1 MKDFEKDYRKWS
13 KIALIS
19 IVMFLFTI
27 ATIDS
32 FLGFDF
38 SKNMYVM
45 SIVCTGVMMTM
56 ISLSWIRILNCK
68 LMKSD
73 FFESNPEPAHAST
86 TAPTPDPQP
95 VESTPLTID
104 DIEMCIRKEGYVP
117 QKADD
122 VISFKIAGER
132 YEVYY
137 LEEKF
142 TILKKFGISDDIDK
156 DILLKACSLAHDEI
170 FMFRS
175 YTHTYENDMT
185 VLCFE
190 VETYV
195 YSAAELER
203 YFPQYLSVIN
213 AGIDRQRE
221 IYQQLVEE
229 VNSRKAETTVQTMP
243 EAKVVS

>member
-1 MKDFEKDYRKWS
+1 MKEFEKDYRKWS
-13 KIALIS
+13 KVALIS
-19 IVMFLFTI
+19 IVTFLFTI
-27 ATIDS
+27 VFIDA

-45 SIVCTGVMMTM
+45 SVVSTGIMMAI
-56 ISLSWIRILNCK
+56 ISLSWIRILNSK
-68 LMKSD
+68 LMRSD
-73 FFESNPEPAHAST
+73 LFDSNPTPSPA
-86 TAPTPDPQP
+86 PDPHSVDTNALTLDD
-95 VESTPLTID
+95 VEL
-104 DIEMCIRKEGYVP
+104 CIRKEGYVP
-117 QKADD
+117 QKVDD
-122 VISFKIAGER
+122 VISVKIAGER

-137 LEEKF
+137 LDEKF
-142 TILKKFGISDDIDK
+142 TILKKFGISEDIDK
-156 DILLKACSLAHDEI
+156 EILLKACSQAHDEI

-175 YTHTYENDMT
+175 YTHTYENNKT

-190 VETYV
+190 VETYI
-195 YSAAELER
+195 YSASELER

-229 VNSRKAETTVQTMP
+229 VRSQKAETAVKTMP